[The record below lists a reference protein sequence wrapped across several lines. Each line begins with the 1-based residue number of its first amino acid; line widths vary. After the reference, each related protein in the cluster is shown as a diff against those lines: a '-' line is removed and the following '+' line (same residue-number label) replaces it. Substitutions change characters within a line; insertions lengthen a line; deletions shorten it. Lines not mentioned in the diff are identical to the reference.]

1 MPRFFLILL
10 LLLFPF
16 LVSWSFPSGITEI
29 RVMKEVLL
37 LPPPLVDIWPDQ
49 TVQVQPKGWVHL
61 ESSLR
66 PLPEPE
72 NP

>member
-1 MPRFFLILL
+1 MLI
-10 LLLFPF
+10 LFPF

-37 LPPPLVDIWPDQ
+37 LPPPLPEIWPDQ
-49 TVQVQPKGWVHL
+49 TVKLQPKGWITL
-61 ESSLR
+61 EGSLR